1 MRVLIPKT
9 SSASDWHPVKLMFED
24 EGWEVVMAH
33 ENGFP
38 DLSNINLICFTG
50 GEDVDPFLYGE
61 ENTHSYVNKS
71 RDSFEIGIFNDFL
84 DSGVPYVGICR
95 GGQLLNVLSGGKMI
109 QDIPNHQWGTHSV
122 LNTDGKVIG
131 NVLGDHHQA
140 MVPAPEASI
149 LAVSEDGINEVLFY
163 PRTRC
168 LCFQPHP
175 EWGDEGT
182 KKLFFS
188 LLKST
193 LGVTKDETNAT
204 LESGE

>member
-9 SSASDWHPVKLMFED
+9 SSKSDWYPVKLMFED
-24 EGWEVVMAH
+24 EGWEVVMVTQN
-33 ENGFP
+33 EFP
-38 DLSNINLICFTG
+38 DLSNIDLICFTG
-50 GEDVDPFLYGE
+50 GEDVDPSLYGE

-71 RDSFEIGIFNDFL
+71 RDEFEIGIFNDFL
-84 DSGVPYVGICR
+84 GLGVPYVGICR

-109 QDIPNHQWGTHSV
+109 QDIPNHQWGIHPI
-122 LNTDGKVIG
+122 LNTDGEVIG
-131 NVLGDHHQA
+131 NVIGDHHQA

-163 PRTRC
+163 PGTRC

-182 KKLFFS
+182 KKLFFK

-193 LGVTKDETNAT
+193 LGVPKDETN
-204 LESGE
+204 